1 MKSIAVLVLALLVMP
16 TVVVL
21 GGVPRSVSPDG
32 GPAGDAA
39 VAGPGTDPVAA
50 VEGPL
55 IMPEPVR
62 VMEPVR
68 QGRTGLQPVHLR
80 RGTPADGM
88 VYLGPGLYIVQFASG
103 PSPPIAEM
111 EAEGAVF
118 HERIPRTA
126 WVVGLTAEPDDDS
139 IVRLFPLTAEMK
151 QLARGTDVR
160 VVPADPLEAVLDIAG
175 LGLTSAIV
183 GEYLRCEVTV
193 DEAYAIAGL
202 QSVLYVEDW
211 PDNRPLSDVAHA
223 IVEPVLLSEEYGFNG
238 TGQIVAVA
246 DTGLDIGVINSS
258 MHPDLVDRTIAIV
271 DFTDYGPDDDTSH
284 GTHVAGIIA
293 GTGAASDGNITG
305 IAPGAMIY
313 FQAVADDSE
322 AFVGVSPLYPV
333 FQDAYDQ
340 GARIHSDS
348 WGYDT
353 NDYTTDS
360 RAVDRFVNDNPDMVV
375 VISAG
380 NSGTDA
386 NDDGIVDRRSVIS
399 PGNSKNGIT
408 VGASE
413 SLRSEGGYAN
423 DTWHDDWP
431 DDFGTNPIRDDKTS
445 DDIEGMAAFS
455 SRGMASDGRM
465 KPDIVAPGTNIVA
478 ARSQASSEELWGVYD
493 ADYLYSGG
501 TSMSAPVVSGAV
513 AILRE
518 YLEWRTTYV
527 PAALVKGILIAT
539 ADDMAGQYGIGGAVD
554 PIPNVHEGWGRMNL
568 TRALDPERVLF
579 VANGPSLTT
588 GQTQEYRVA
597 NIGTD
602 QLRFTLTWSDE
613 PASALASV
621 ALINDLDLSIIAPD
635 GREYK
640 GNIFDDGHS
649 VTGDLNA
656 DPDWDTDGDGFDDR
670 NNVECVYFDSPDV
683 GWYTIRINAS
693 DVATGQDFSLVLY
706 GETGPDFA
714 IEDISLGGTPVPGQP
729 VNITVKVPNNGL
741 PGMWNGTFD
750 PTFRVNLT
758 FEPADGAYLHN
769 GSAALLVGDDG
780 GAALVG
786 TSVESLPGLT
796 GDLRAVAV
804 HPEGRYALIA
814 GENGLFRWSS
824 YSGVQKVSS
833 ADLNDVSFG
842 PDGRATAVGD
852 GVVVRYPG
860 VKEVILDDPCDSS
873 TGWTTGGTNDVWEL
887 GTPAADQAAPGSHSP
902 PSVWGTD
909 LDDDHPSDSNMTLRR
924 DVDLTGYRNPVLS
937 FWHYRDFE
945 IDYDGG
951 LVEVLGASDWEVVT
965 PEGGY
970 DNGVGALGRSGYS
983 NLTGWKRE
991 MVFLD
996 EYAGGLLSFRF
1007 RFASDAFVENPG
1019 WFIDDVRIVDWN
1031 ASSESVAYDL
1041 TSVEHNGTG
1050 ALAIGPETAYHV
1062 DAGTAGNATGLDPA
1076 GLWWEDGWH
1085 VVDADGGIYAYDGEL
1100 SYLATTG
1107 NATDVEYWNG
1117 GWIAGDGGVH
1127 RYDGVLTQMS
1137 WGDADT
1143 ILPDGHLLYASTV
1156 GSEVRDLV
1164 WTRDA
1169 PAVEV
1174 RANGDLIRSGTPTD
1188 GFLNITWTPMDP
1200 GIIRLTAE
1208 VNPSGPSRVPEAN
1221 HTDNVMGIDIVVR
1234 PSGRYILV
1242 VDDDGGRDDEALVA
1256 GSIDARHVHNST
1268 NGTLNASVM
1277 DEFDA
1282 VIWIVGED
1290 FGDTLNDTER
1300 AAIGDYLD
1308 GGGRLFISGQDLG
1321 YTSLRDG
1328 WNAWY
1333 ETYLHAELED
1343 HDVEYQNVNG
1353 TGLYG
1358 GMSFD
1363 IDADRPGAVTPISGA
1378 VSGMRYVDGN
1388 SSAVL
1393 FSGAYRMVYWSIGV
1407 HQMNDTDDA
1416 MTAVNLTL
1424 DFLLDDTPAYLVSD
1438 GSPGNATTG
1447 DTYAIEVTVSD
1458 DTGVKDVDA
1467 IIDLGLG
1474 PMVTQLAPWDGS
1486 WVGNVTV
1493 PDDATSMTI
1502 SYTFEDHSGNANSTA
1517 ARNVSVIDDDPPTA
1531 SVQTY
1536 NLVTGGN
1543 GTVTI
1548 TASDNIWIADVR
1560 LVYGFLPD
1568 GGSGNVS
1575 ANDTV
1580 DLSVPVNA
1588 SGLNVTIFCI
1598 DTAGNWVMVPGGDLT
1613 VVDTLPP
1620 DGETDLTGGTYEP
1633 GKDVTLRA
1641 RFTDNVGV
1649 VGGHAVVLLGDD
1661 RIDVNLT
1668 ADGEDFIAVF
1678 HPGNHSGVIN
1688 YTFVP
1693 EDAWGNSRSFGMHN
1707 VTPIDSIPPEIL
1719 NITLGEAATDSEM
1732 DLSVEVS
1739 DNVGVAYVEAYAGFP
1754 GSVQFRNL
1762 TLDGGMWVGTFD
1774 VPANAAT
1781 AVVTVN
1787 ATDLAGN
1794 TNSSDV
1800 TADVNDT
1807 VSPQVQLSYGGARTG
1822 EAFNLT
1828 YRITDHREV
1837 TAAWLNY
1844 TLGGGGAYTV
1854 HLGSGAEVNDTV
1866 SIDIPLTVTGLTG
1879 TIEAVDAAGNRVN
1892 RSFDVPVEDTV
1903 RPIIDVTSPSTY
1915 SNGYYTLTFEVTD
1928 NHGVDSIK
1936 VVFKHRDLDG
1946 KENVTFTGTGPHS
1959 FEITEADG
1967 RIEFE
1972 IFAEDPSGNVAT
1984 LKFDVREIGE
1994 DPEEKA
2000 DLETTLLLVVGILGA
2015 VFVAGLLLTIRRR
2028 PVTFECPICSVS
2040 LKEGTEECPMC
2051 GAVIDWSDEE

>member
-1 MKSIAVLVLALLVMP
+1 
-16 TVVVL
+16 
-21 GGVPRSVSPDG
+21 
-32 GPAGDAA
+32 
-39 VAGPGTDPVAA
+39 
-50 VEGPL
+50 
-55 IMPEPVR
+55 
-62 VMEPVR
+62 
-68 QGRTGLQPVHLR
+68 
-80 RGTPADGM
+80 
-88 VYLGPGLYIVQFASG
+88 
-103 PSPPIAEM
+103 M

-126 WVVGLTAEPDDDS
+126 WVVGLAAEPDHDG
-139 IVRLFPLTAEMK
+139 IVRLFPLTAGMK
-151 QLARGTDVR
+151 QLASGTDVR

-175 LGLTSAIV
+175 LGISSAIV
-183 GEYLRCEVTV
+183 GEYLRCGVTA
-193 DEAYAIAGL
+193 DGADAIAGL

-211 PDNRPLSDVAHA
+211 PDNGPLSDVAHA
-223 IVEPVLLSEEYGFNG
+223 IVEPFLLSEEYGFNG

-271 DFTDYGPDDDTSH
+271 DFTGHGPDDDAAH

-293 GTGAASDGNITG
+293 GTGAASGGNITG

-322 AFVGVSPLYPV
+322 IFVGVSPLYPL

-340 GARIHSDS
+340 GARIHSNS
-348 WGYDT
+348 WGYET

-360 RAVDRFVNDNPDMVV
+360 RAVDRFVNDNPDMVI

-386 NDDGIVDRRSVIS
+386 NDDGIVDRTSVIS

-423 DTWHDDWP
+423 DTWHDIWP
-431 DDFGTNPIRDDKTS
+431 DDFGTNPIRDDKIS

-455 SRGMASDGRM
+455 SRGMVSDGRM

-478 ARSQASSEELWGVYD
+478 ARSQASTKELWGVYD

-518 YLEWRTTYV
+518 YLEWRTAYV

-539 ADDMAGQYGIGGAVD
+539 ADDMAGQYGVGGALD

-588 GQTQEYRVA
+588 GQTQEYQVT
-597 NIGTD
+597 NIGSD
-602 QLRFTLTWSDE
+602 QLRFTLVWSDE

-621 ALINDLDLSIIAPD
+621 ALINDLDLSIIAPN

-693 DVATGQDFSLVLY
+693 DAPAGQNFSLVLY
-706 GETGPDFA
+706 GDTGPDFA
-714 IEDISLGGTPVPGQP
+714 VEDISLGGTPVLGQS
-729 VNITVKVPNNGL
+729 VNITVTVPNNGL
-741 PGMWNGTFD
+741 PGPWNGTFA
-750 PTFRVNLT
+750 PAFRVNLT
-758 FEPADGAYLHN
+758 FTPADGAYLHN
-769 GSAALLVGDDG
+769 GSAALFVGDDG
-780 GAALVG
+780 DAALVG
-786 TSVESLPGLT
+786 TSVGSLSGLT

-814 GENGLFRWSS
+814 GEDGLFRWSS

-833 ADLNDVSFG
+833 ADLNDVSFA

-860 VKEVILDDPCDSS
+860 VKEVVLDDPCDSS
-873 TGWTTGGTNDVWEL
+873 TGWTHGGTGDVWEL
-887 GTPAADQAAPGSHSP
+887 GTPAGDQAAPGSHSSS
-902 PSVWGTD
+902 SVWGTD
-909 LDDDHPSDSNMTLRR
+909 LDDDHPSDSNMTIRR

-945 IDYDGG
+945 IDFDGG
-951 LVEVLGASDWEVVT
+951 LVEVLGASDWVVVT

-970 DNGVGALGRSGYS
+970 DNQVSALGRSGYS
-983 NLTGWKRE
+983 NLTGWKHE

-996 EYAGGLLSFRF
+996 DYGGGLLSFRF

-1031 ASSESVAYDL
+1031 ASSESIVYDL

-1050 ALAIGPETAYHV
+1050 ALAIGPETVYHV
-1062 DAGTAGNATGLDPA
+1062 DAGTTGNATGLVPA
-1076 GLWWEDGWH
+1076 GLWWDDGWH
-1085 VVDADGGIYAYDGEL
+1085 VVDADGDIYAYDGEL
-1100 SYLATTG
+1100 SYLAATG
-1107 NATDVEYWNG
+1107 NAADVEHWNG
-1117 GWIAGDGGVH
+1117 GWIAGDGGVY

-1137 WGDADT
+1137 WGGADT

-1156 GSEVRDLV
+1156 GSEVHDLE
-1164 WTRDA
+1164 WMRDA

-1174 RANGDLIRSGTPTD
+1174 RINGELIRSGTPTD
-1188 GFLNITWTPMDP
+1188 GSFNLTWTPAST

-1208 VNPSGPSRVPEAN
+1208 VNPSGPSRIPEAN
-1221 HTDNVMGIDIVVR
+1221 HTDNVLGIDMVVK

-1242 VDDDGGRDDEALVA
+1242 VDDDDGRDDEALVA
-1256 GSIDARHVHNST
+1256 ATIGDCHVHNST
-1268 NGTLNASVM
+1268 NGTLNATVM
-1277 DEFDA
+1277 NEFDA
-1282 VIWIVGED
+1282 VVWIIGED

-1300 AAIGDYLD
+1300 TAIGDYLD
-1308 GGGRLFISGQDLG
+1308 AGGKLFISGQDLG

-1343 HDVEYQNVNG
+1343 HDVEFQNVNG

-1393 FSGAYRMVYWSIGV
+1393 FSGAYRVVYWSIGV

-1416 MTAVNLTL
+1416 MTAVNLTIE
-1424 DFLLDDTPAYLVSD
+1424 FLLDDTLPYLVSD

-1447 DTYAIEVTVSD
+1447 DTYPVEVTVSD

-1467 IIDLGLG
+1467 VIDLGPG
-1474 PMVTQLAPWDGS
+1474 PTTFQLAAWDGS

-1493 PDDATSMTI
+1493 PGDATSMTLY
-1502 SYTFEDHSGNANSTA
+1502 YTFEDHSGNANATVV
-1517 ARNVSVIDDDPPTA
+1517 RNITVVDDDPPTA
-1531 SVQTY
+1531 SVQSH
-1536 NLVTGGN
+1536 NLITGGN

-1548 TASDNIWIADVR
+1548 TASDNIGTADVR
-1560 LVYGFLPD
+1560 LVYEFRPG
-1568 GGSGNVS
+1568 GGSENVS
-1575 ANDTV
+1575 ANNTV
-1580 DLSVPVNA
+1580 DLAVPMNA
-1588 SGLNVTIFCI
+1588 SELNVTIFCI
-1598 DTAGNWVMVPGGDLT
+1598 DTAGNWVMVPGGDLI
-1613 VVDTLPP
+1613 VVDTIPP
-1620 DGETDLTGGTYEP
+1620 NGETDLTGETYEP
-1633 GKDVTLRA
+1633 GKNVTLRA

-1649 VGGHAVVLLGDD
+1649 VGGHAVVVLGDD
-1661 RIDVNLT
+1661 QIDVNLT
-1668 ADGEDFIAVF
+1668 ADGLDFNAVF

-1693 EDAWGNSRSFGMHN
+1693 EDAWGNSRSFDLHN
-1707 VTPIDSIPPEIL
+1707 VTPIDSIPPELL
-1719 NITLGEAATDSEM
+1719 NVTLGEAATNSEM

-1739 DNVGVAYVEAYAGFP
+1739 DNVGVAYVEAHVGFP
-1754 GSVQFRNL
+1754 DAVLFGNL
-1762 TLDGGMWVGTFD
+1762 TLDGGIWTGTFD
-1774 VPANAAT
+1774 VPANAVSVA
-1781 AVVTVN
+1781 VTVR

-1794 TNSSDV
+1794 SNWTNV
-1800 TADVNDT
+1800 TTDVNDT
-1807 VSPQVQLSYGGARTG
+1807 VSPQVQLSYGSARTG
-1822 EAFNLT
+1822 EEFNLT
-1828 YRITDHREV
+1828 YRIIDHREV
-1837 TAAWLNY
+1837 TDAWLNY
-1844 TLGGGGAYTV
+1844 TFSGGGTYTV
-1854 HLGSGAEVNDTV
+1854 HLGSGAEVNGTA
-1866 SIDIPLTVTGLTG
+1866 SIDIPLTATGLTG
-1879 TIEAVDAAGNRVN
+1879 TIEAVDPAGNSVN
-1892 RSFDVPVEDTV
+1892 KSFNVTVEDNV

-1915 SNGYYTLTFEVTD
+1915 SNGYYSLTFEVTD
-1928 NHGVDSIK
+1928 NHGIDSIK
-1936 VVFKHRDLDG
+1936 VVFKHRDLDA
-1946 KENVTFTGTGPHS
+1946 KENVTFTGTGMHTL
-1959 FEITEADG
+1959 EITEADG

-1972 IFAEDPSGNVAT
+1972 IIAEDPSGNAAT
-1984 LKFDVREIGE
+1984 LQFDVREDE
-1994 DPEEKA
+1994 DDPEEEA
-2000 DLETTLLLVVGILGA
+2000 DLEMTLLMVVGILGA
-2015 VFVAGLLLTIRRR
+2015 IFIVGLLITVKRR

-2040 LKEGTEECPMC
+2040 LSEGTDECPMC